1 MASRC
6 AHSRSHALRGFTLTE
21 ILIAVA
27 LLAILASAVVPGQGD
42 SDDRRLELAASEVRE
57 TLRFA
62 RAEAM
67 RRGKRVLV
75 DAESSPGCL
84 KLFET
89 SCTPF
94 GMPKV
99 VGDPRTKRAFVVK
112 VADGPYAI
120 GVGVTPRFM
129 AAGTAYAGLIF
140 DASGAAQD
148 VCQVTGMLSKGTPQ
162 AGSGVLLSLGAGQ
175 VSVALDAS
183 TGRVTGP

>member
-1 MASRC
+1 MAGRR
-6 AHSRSHALRGFTLTE
+6 APSRSRAARGFTLAE
-21 ILIAVA
+21 VLLAVA
-27 LLAILASAVVPGQGD
+27 LLAILASSVVPGLGSGD
-42 SDDRRLELAASEVRE
+42 DHRLEVAASEVRE

-62 RAEAM
+62 RSEAM

-99 VGDPRTKRAFVVK
+99 VGDPRSKRAFAVK

-120 GVGVTPRFM
+120 GIGVTPRFM

-140 DASGAAQD
+140 DSSGAALD
-148 VCQVTGMLSKGTPQ
+148 VCQVTGMISKGTPQ
-162 AGSGVLLSLGAGQ
+162 AGSGVLLSLGARQ